1 MMDRMELSKEMT
13 RLRREDQY
21 LVTLKMRSKRSARRT
36 ERPKE
41 PAWATEKKALNMG
54 TLSKK
59 NKNSEIT

>member
-41 PAWATEKKALNMG
+41 PAWATEKKGFEYGNFVE
-54 TLSKK
+54 KK
-59 NKNSEIT
+59 